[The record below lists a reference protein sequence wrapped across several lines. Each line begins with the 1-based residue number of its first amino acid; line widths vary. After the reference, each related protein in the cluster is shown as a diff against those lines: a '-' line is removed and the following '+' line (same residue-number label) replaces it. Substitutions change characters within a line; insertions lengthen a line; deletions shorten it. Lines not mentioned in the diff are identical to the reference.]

1 MLATALFVKQLVL
14 VSPQQEVLSFLDNL
28 SLANKIKAAGSSSS
42 SFHTASTAY
51 HEISHEHH
59 DG

>member
-1 MLATALFVKQLVL
+1 MLPIALFVKRLDL
-14 VSPQQEVLSFLDNL
+14 VSPHQEVLSFLDNL
-28 SLANKIKAAGSSSS
+28 SLANKIKTAGSSSS
-42 SFHTASTAY
+42 QFQIASTAY

>member
-1 MLATALFVKQLVL
+1 MLPTALFVERLDL
-14 VSPQQEVLSFLDNL
+14 GSPQQEVLSFLDIVL
-28 SLANKIKAAGSSSS
+28 LANKINAAGSSSS
-42 SFHTASTAY
+42 QSHVAPTAH

>member
-1 MLATALFVKQLVL
+1 MLPTALFVKRLVL
-14 VSPQQEVLSFLDNL
+14 VRLQVEVLSILDIL
-28 SLANKIKAAGSSSS
+28 SLANKINPAGSSSS
-42 SFHTASTAY
+42 QSHVAPTTY